1 MPCVPCVCRVYAVC
15 VCRVCACVYAV
26 CMPCACVCVCRV
38 CGQVDEDTEVYT
50 VISKFP
56 QAAAVLLKYLKLE
69 DPDAAV
75 KFMTFSGS
83 YVCVFVFD
91 EWEIR
96 SRVGVGV
103 GDRVGDGV
111 CVSGVI

>member
-1 MPCVPCVCRVYAVC
+1 VCACVPCA
-15 VCRVCACVYAV
+15 CRVCAF
-26 CMPCACVCVCRV
+26 VCVWHICV

-83 YVCVFVFD
+83 
-91 EWEIR
+91 
-96 SRVGVGV
+96 
-103 GDRVGDGV
+103 
-111 CVSGVI
+111 